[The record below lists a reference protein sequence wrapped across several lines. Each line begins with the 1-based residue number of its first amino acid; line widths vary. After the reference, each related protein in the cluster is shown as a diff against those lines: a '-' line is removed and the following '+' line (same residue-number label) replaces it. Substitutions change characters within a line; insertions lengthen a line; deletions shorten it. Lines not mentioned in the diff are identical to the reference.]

1 MRVSTGE
8 KKTRRAVTKNI
19 LDIEIITSYALQNKK
34 ILDAIVRHEKESKR
48 RRYISY
54 NISK

>member
-1 MRVSTGE
+1 VSTGE

-19 LDIEIITSYALQNKK
+19 QDIEIITSEALQNKK
-34 ILDAIVRHEKESKR
+34 ILDAIVRKEKESKR

-54 NISK
+54 SISK

>member
-1 MRVSTGE
+1 MSTGE

-19 LDIEIITSYALQNKK
+19 QDIEIITSEALQNKK